1 MGYMQQ
7 AWREE
12 ATKRLC
18 SCMDFMPNAI
28 VPYNELLGDVHTS
41 LLKDSKRVVCI

>member
-1 MGYMQQ
+1 MD
-7 AWREE
+7 
-12 ATKRLC
+12 TK
-18 SCMDFMPNAI
+18 DFMPNAI